1 MKSFLR
7 FMYEFLGAFV
17 NGIKKDTYC
26 IWEKSVLLCQN
37 GSIWENG
44 DFQYGC
50 FLSIISTLIINI
62 AEYYD
67 VEVVLKLYVV

>member
-1 MKSFLR
+1 MKNFLR
-7 FMYEFLGAFV
+7 FNYEFLGAFV

-26 IWEKSVLLCQN
+26 VWEKSVLLGQN
-37 GSIWENG
+37 GWIWENG

-50 FLSIISTLIINI
+50 FLFIILTLLII

-67 VEVVLKLYVV
+67 VEVVLKLYVI